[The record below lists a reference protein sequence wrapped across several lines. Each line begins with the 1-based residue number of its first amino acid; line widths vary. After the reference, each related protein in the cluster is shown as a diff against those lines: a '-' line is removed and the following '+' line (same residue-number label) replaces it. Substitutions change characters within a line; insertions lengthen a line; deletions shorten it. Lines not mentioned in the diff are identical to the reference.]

1 MPTAT
6 AATLIRLAR
15 PEDAIRYGAVCSES
29 YRKINESHGFP
40 PDFTGPEETTQKLE
54 QMFSDPAYYC
64 VVAEADG
71 RVTGN
76 VGLDERAVVASV
88 GPVTVDP
95 DAQNQGIGRQ
105 MLDAVLERAR
115 ERGFAGVRLVQA
127 TFNNCSLALYAS
139 LGFEVREP
147 LALLQGPTE
156 LRSLDGYTVRAAQAA
171 DLEACNALCRRVHGL
186 DRSRELAESIAQGV
200 ARIVERGAQFA
211 GYASSLAMFGHAVAE
226 TNLELKAL
234 IASAAPFQGPG
245 ILVPTRNSELF
256 RWCLA
261 QGLRV
266 VQPMTLMSIGLYNEP
281 RGAWLPSAVF

>member
-1 MPTAT
+1 
-6 AATLIRLAR
+6 
-15 PEDAIRYGAVCSES
+15 
-29 YRKINESHGFP
+29 
-40 PDFTGPEETTQKLE
+40 
-54 QMFSDPAYYC
+54 MFSDPAYYC

-156 LRSLDGYTVRAAQAA
+156 LRSLDGTRCA
-171 DLEACNALCRRVHGL
+171 RRKRPILRLATRSAVASTGSTG
-186 DRSRELAESIAQGV
+186 SRELAESIAQGV

-211 GYASSLAMFGHAVAE
+211 GLRFVAAMFG
-226 TNLELKAL
+226 TLSLK
-234 IASAAPFQGPG
+234 
-245 ILVPTRNSELF
+245 PTS
-256 RWCLA
+256 
-261 QGLRV
+261 
-266 VQPMTLMSIGLYNEP
+266 S
-281 RGAWLPSAVF
+281 